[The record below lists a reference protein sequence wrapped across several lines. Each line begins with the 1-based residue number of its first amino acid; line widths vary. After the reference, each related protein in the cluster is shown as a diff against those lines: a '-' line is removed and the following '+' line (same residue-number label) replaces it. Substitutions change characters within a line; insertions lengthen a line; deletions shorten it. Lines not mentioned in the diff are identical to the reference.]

1 MTDRWDLHFK
11 STFLR
16 SKVKNGGE
24 KCLFELGLWYVG
36 KKRGR
41 DLRET

>member
-1 MTDRWDLHFK
+1 M
-11 STFLR
+11 
-16 SKVKNGGE
+16 KNRGE

-41 DLRET
+41 DLKVIKEAEVRGTAK